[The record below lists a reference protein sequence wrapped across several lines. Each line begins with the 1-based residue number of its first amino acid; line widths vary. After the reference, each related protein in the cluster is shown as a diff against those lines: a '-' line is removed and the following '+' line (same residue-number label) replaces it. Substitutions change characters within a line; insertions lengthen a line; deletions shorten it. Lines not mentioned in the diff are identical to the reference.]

1 MVNWKPKPTKGDD
14 MCRNKTMPNDDLLTA
29 REAMSF
35 DEYQEKAH
43 RTAAYG
49 HPYYPWNLIAEEA
62 HELSEMVSKQMLR
75 GDDKPMPTKEMIKAE
90 AGDILWGIAEVCTQ
104 QGISLQEV
112 ANYNINKLADRAK
125 RGVLLGDGDT
135 R

>member
-1 MVNWKPKPTKGDD
+1 

-49 HPYYPWNLIAEEA
+49 HEFYPWWGLMEEA
-62 HELSEMVSKQMLR
+62 AEVSKLIGKQSLR
-75 GDDKPMPTKEMIKAE
+75 GDDKPMPSKQDVKAE
-90 AGDILWGIAEVCTQ
+90 LGDCLWMISEIAHQ
-104 QGISLQEV
+104 QGVSLQEV

-125 RGVLLGDGDT
+125 RGVIKGSGDF